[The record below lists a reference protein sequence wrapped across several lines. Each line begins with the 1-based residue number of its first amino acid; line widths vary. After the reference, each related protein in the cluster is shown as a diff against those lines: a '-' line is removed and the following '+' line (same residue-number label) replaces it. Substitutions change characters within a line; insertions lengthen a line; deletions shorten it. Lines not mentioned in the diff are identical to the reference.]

1 MNIDEVAIV
10 RRITLYVTLL
20 CALFLMLSAQFTGPI
35 MPLLFILPIIMGL
48 IGVKRGR
55 KSGYLIALAIVP
67 LAFAISVLWIRYS
80 IGVFT
85 DRTNQIAKM
94 SAEYNISAISAGA
107 FTTVFFLLSILM
119 ISLSVIVFVKLR
131 KNKELFT

>member
-1 MNIDEVAIV
+1 MNIDEVAII

-20 CALFLMLSAQFTGPI
+20 CALFLMLTPQFTGPI

-48 IGVKRGR
+48 VGVKRGR

-67 LAFAISVLWIRYS
+67 LAFSISVLWIRYS
-80 IGVFT
+80 ISVFA
-85 DRTNQIAKM
+85 DRANQMAKL
-94 SAEYNISAISAGA
+94 SADYNISSTVAGA
-107 FTTVFFLLSILM
+107 MTISFFLLSILM

-131 KNKELFT
+131 RHKELFT

>member
-1 MNIDEVAIV
+1 MNIDEVFIIK
-10 RRITLYVTLL
+10 RITLYVTLL
-20 CALFLMLSAQFTGPI
+20 CALFLMLTPQFTGPI

-67 LAFAISVLWIRYS
+67 IAFSISVLWIRYS
-80 IGVFT
+80 ISIFA
-85 DRTNQIAKM
+85 DRANQMAKL
-94 SAEYNISAISAGA
+94 SADYNISSTVAGA
-107 FTTVFFLLSILM
+107 MTISFFLLSILM

-131 KNKELFT
+131 RHKELFT